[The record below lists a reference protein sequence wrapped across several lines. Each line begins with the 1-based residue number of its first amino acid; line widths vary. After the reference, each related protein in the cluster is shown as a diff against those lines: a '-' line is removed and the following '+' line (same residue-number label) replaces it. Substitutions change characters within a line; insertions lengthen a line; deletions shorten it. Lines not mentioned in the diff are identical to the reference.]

1 MSNKRLSTKFIVV
14 HSSQTV
20 PVEDLSAKDVDAIH
34 RKDGLLSIG
43 YHKIIKRDGSI
54 EDGRDIDT
62 CGVHVDAKG
71 DISNQNSIG
80 ICLIGGKSP
89 NGELDC
95 NYTLAQFAALNGLL
109 VELQSLYDKV
119 KVIGHR
125 DVADTACPNFDI
137 SELGKFV

>member
-14 HSSQTV
+14 HSSQTI
-20 PVEDLSAKDVDAIH
+20 PEEDLSAKDVDAIH

-71 DISNQNSIG
+71 DISKKGFINLS
-80 ICLIGGKSP
+80 
-89 NGELDC
+89 
-95 NYTLAQFAALNGLL
+95 
-109 VELQSLYDKV
+109 
-119 KVIGHR
+119 
-125 DVADTACPNFDI
+125 
-137 SELGKFV
+137 

>member
-14 HSSQTV
+14 HSSQTI
-20 PVEDLSAKDVDAIH
+20 PEEDLSAKDVDAIH

-89 NGELDC
+89 NGEL
-95 NYTLAQFAALNGLL
+95 LILSGLNLRFDKVIKRFCLQIDYLITYPPCLL
-109 VELQSLYDKV
+109 LQSNLF
-119 KVIGHR
+119 I
-125 DVADTACPNFDI
+125 
-137 SELGKFV
+137 E